1 LAKNLG
7 FTYKRA
13 VHGRKHG
20 RPLKRLRSDMLDA
33 LLPRLEVFQP
43 FLKEDGT
50 LEPEKLFDVKPEV
63 LHLEIGFGNGEHL
76 VDILD
81 ANPGHHIIG
90 AEPYTNGVSA
100 FLTMV
105 REDPP
110 VDRCR
115 ILMGDALRVV
125 HSLTEASVDF
135 LYILNP
141 DPWPKARHHKRRM
154 VVQPH
159 LDAFAR
165 VLKDGG
171 TMIQTTDVAE
181 LAGWMASQ
189 TVRHPAFEWQAN
201 CQKDWE
207 TSPEGWLPTRY
218 EMKGREAGRVQSYLV
233 YKRLPRKA

>member
-1 LAKNLG
+1 
-7 FTYKRA
+7 
-13 VHGRKHG
+13 
-20 RPLKRLRSDMLDA
+20 MLDA

-43 FLKEDGT
+43 YLKEDGT
-50 LEPEKLFDVKPEV
+50 LEPAKLFDVTPEV

-76 VDILD
+76 VDVLD
-81 ANPGHHIIG
+81 ANPGHYIIG

-105 REDPP
+105 KDDPP
-110 VDRCR
+110 LKHCR
-115 ILMGDALRVV
+115 ILMDDALRIV
-125 HSLTEASVDF
+125 HSLTPASVDF

-141 DPWPKARHHKRRM
+141 DPWPKSRHHKRR
-154 VVQPH
+154 VVSQSN

-189 TVRHPAFEWQAN
+189 TVAHPDFEWQAN

-207 TSPEGWLPTRY
+207 TAPDGWLPTRY
-218 EMKGREAGRVQSYLV
+218 EQKGREAGRVQSYLV
-233 YKRLPRKA
+233 YKRLPR